1 MKDNTLG
8 NKIRV
13 ILVDDHAM
21 VRQGLSTFLSL
32 HDDIELVGMASNGIE
47 ALELIETLSPHII
60 LMDLI
65 MPDMSGIDVIREI
78 KARYSDKIVI
88 ALSSFSDKELV
99 RSALEAGAK
108 GYLLK
113 DISGGELAN
122 FIRKAYLGQ
131 PALSDAAT
139 QSLLESVKQGSR
151 ISPFELSGREREVLG
166 LIVEGKSNAEIA
178 YSIGIKQSTV
188 KTYVSRILAKLDVAS
203 RVEAATIAI
212 KYKLLT

>member
-1 MKDNTLG
+1 MTEH
-8 NKIRV
+8 IRV
-13 ILVDDHAM
+13 MLVDDHAM
-21 VRQGLSTFLSL
+21 VRQGLSTFLNL
-32 HDDIELVGMASNGIE
+32 HDDIDIVCMASGGSE
-47 ALELIETLSPHII
+47 AIDAVEIYRPEII

-65 MPDMSGIDVIREI
+65 MPDINGVDVIRKVHKEHPEI
-78 KARYSDKIVI
+78 III
-88 ALSSFSDKELV
+88 ALSSFGNKELV

-113 DISGGELAN
+113 DISGEELAKA
-122 FIRKAYLGQ
+122 IRKAYSGE

-139 QSLLESVKQGSR
+139 KALMESVTQGSK

-178 YSIGIKQSTV
+178 YAMGVKQSTV

-203 RVEAATIAI
+203 RVEAATLAV
-212 KYKLLT
+212 KYKLLE

>member
-1 MKDNTLG
+1 MN
-8 NKIRV
+8 NSIRV

-32 HDDIELVGMASNGIE
+32 HDDIELVGMASSGTEVLDLIE
-47 ALELIETLSPHII
+47 AMQPDII

-78 KARYSDKIVI
+78 NTHYNDKIVI

-113 DISGGELAN
+113 DISGEELADA
-122 FIRKAYLGQ
+122 IRKAHLGQ

-139 QSLLESVKQGSR
+139 KSLMDSVTQGSK
-151 ISPFELSGREREVLG
+151 ISPFELSGRERQVLS

-178 YSIGIKQSTV
+178 YAIGVKQSTV
-188 KTYVSRILAKLDVAS
+188 KTYVSRILAKLDVGS

-212 KYKLLT
+212 KYKLLN

>member
-1 MKDNTLG
+1 MSDV
-8 NKIRV
+8 IRV
-13 ILVDDHAM
+13 MLVDDHAM

-32 HDDIELVGMASNGIE
+32 HDDIEIVGMASN
-47 ALELIETLSPHII
+47 ALEAIDTMIDIEPDII

-65 MPDMSGIDVIREI
+65 MPDMNGVDAIRQI
-78 KARYSDKIVI
+78 NMDYPQQIVV

-113 DISGGELAN
+113 DISGDELADA
-122 FIRKAYLGQ
+122 IRKAFTGK

-139 QSLLESVKQGSR
+139 KALMESVSQGTK
-151 ISPFELSGREREVLG
+151 ISPFELSGREREVLA
-166 LIVEGKSNAEIA
+166 LIVNGRSNAEIA
-178 YSIGIKQSTV
+178 YEMGVKQSTV

-203 RVEAATIAI
+203 RVEAATMAV
-212 KYKLLT
+212 KYKLLE